1 MSLDI
6 VRGSACPVVNDSI
19 HLPLILSWMRL
30 PIRQALRKRGST
42 ILSWWGRRKACVE
55 SGAAC
60 SNILIVVQVEAPRR
74 RKPHR
79 CSLTEVLRVNTEVL
93 IISGL
98 LAWHVP
104 STCLS
109 SSASG
114 GDVIQKQL
122 CAETCQVTHGKRAT
136 DFSTGAS
143 PAQRCGLWL
152 RPTTFTWLMLRGS
165 TLPVIT
171 VASRGAVR
179 CVTCRRCPTWK
190 TSQQPSAGQG
200 SETRGLG
207 LKAEIK
213 ALGCAQVGVL
223 GKSSHKD
230 GVCYFAYPI
239 WFRSLD
245 L

>member
-1 MSLDI
+1 MSLDV
-6 VRGSACPVVNDSI
+6 VRGSACLVVNDSI
-19 HLPLILSWMRL
+19 HLPLILFWMRL
-30 PIRQALRKRGST
+30 AVRQALRKRGST
-42 ILSWWGRRKACVE
+42 ILSWRGRRKACVE

-60 SNILIVVQVEAPRR
+60 SNILIVVQVGAPRR

-79 CSLTEVLRVNTEVL
+79 CSLTEVLHVNTEVF

-143 PAQRCGLWL
+143 PAQHCGLRL
-152 RPTTFTWLMLRGS
+152 RPATFTWLMLRGS
-165 TLPVIT
+165 TLPVMT
-171 VASRGAVR
+171 AASRRAVC
-179 CVTCRRCPTWK
+179 CVIHRKHPTWK
-190 TSQQPSAGQG
+190 TSQQPSAGQD

-213 ALGCAQVGVL
+213 ALGCARVGVL

-230 GVCYFAYPI
+230 GVCYFAFPI